1 MQRGELEAKGLTPPS
16 SLIRHARALPP
27 PASCAGSGG
36 SILHSG
42 TKKP

>member
-1 MQRGELEAKGLTPPS
+1 MQRGELEAKGLTLPL